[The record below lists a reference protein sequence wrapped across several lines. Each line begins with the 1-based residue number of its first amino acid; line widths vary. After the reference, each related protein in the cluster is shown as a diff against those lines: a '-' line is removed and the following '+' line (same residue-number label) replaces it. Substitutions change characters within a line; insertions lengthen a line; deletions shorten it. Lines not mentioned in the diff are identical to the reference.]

1 MKKKVLS
8 LLLVA
13 AMGISMLVGCGGGND
28 KPAGGDTQQQ
38 QGEQQAGPESIKLT
52 VWAPENQQKLLK
64 AQAEEFAKANEDK
77 WTIEWDFGI
86 VGDDVCKQ
94 EVLKDVEAAADV
106 FFFANDQIKE
116 LVAAGAIA
124 KLGGDAETLVKEKM
138 AESVYTTVTVDG
150 SIYAIP
156 YTHNT
161 FYMYYDKTLMT
172 EEDLKSL
179 DTIMA
184 KDTPDGVYNF
194 LFDGGGGWKLG
205 AWYYGAGCSVYGID
219 GTNVA
224 AGSDWNNETGL
235 AVTEYL
241 VKMHESDK
249 LALGLDITELI
260 SNHQLG
266 AWFGG
271 DWELGLSE
279 DADGFYDYLGEDLGY
294 ITIPTFG
301 LNGEQVQMKSFYGSK
316 AVGVNAKSDCPAAA
330 VAFATF
336 INTGDQQAA
345 RFAQTG
351 VIPTN
356 SDAAETDA
364 VKADALA
371 NVIMAEANNCAIMQP
386 YSTEFS
392 SDYWDPCTA
401 LCDALKSGELNKDNV
416 KEYMDEWVKAFN
428 K

>member
-13 AMGISMLVGCGGGND
+13 AMGISMLVGCGGGDTNTDGDANNTQNEASND
-28 KPAGGDTQQQ
+28 AQTDAPKA
-38 QGEQQAGPESIKLT
+38 LT
-52 VWAPENQQKLLK
+52 VWAPENQQELLK
-64 AQAEEFAKANEDK
+64 SQAEAFKAAYPDFADVEF
-77 WTIEWDFGI
+77 TFGI
-86 VGDDVCKQ
+86 VGDDVAKD
-94 EVLKDVEAAADV
+94 EVLKDVDAAADV
-106 FFFANDQIKE
+106 FFFANDQVKE

-161 FYMYYDKTLMT
+161 FFMYYDKTLMT

-184 KDTPDGVYNF
+184 KDNGDAYNF
-194 LFDGGGGWKLG
+194 LFDAGGGWKLG
-205 AWYYGAGCSVYGID
+205 AWYYGAGCSVYGMD
-219 GTNVA
+219 GTDIA
-224 AGSDWNNETGL
+224 AGSDWNNETGVAVTQYLIDMHNSGKL
-235 AVTEYL
+235 AV
-241 VKMHESDK
+241 
-249 LALGLDITELI
+249 GLDTIELV
-260 SNHQLG
+260 SQHKVG

-271 DWELGLSE
+271 DWEYKDLYAAIG
-279 DADGFYDYLGEDLGY
+279 DDLGY
-294 ITIPTFG
+294 TTIPTFG
-301 LNGEQVQMKSFYGSK
+301 VNGKQVQMKSFYGSK
-316 AVGVNAKSDCPAAA
+316 AVGVNAKSKNPAAA

-345 RFAQTG
+345 RFEQTG
-351 VIPTN
+351 VVPTN
-356 SDAAETDA
+356 SDAANTDA
-364 VKADALA
+364 VKNDLMA

-386 YSTEFS
+386 YSKEFS
-392 SDYWDPCTA
+392 SDYWTPAGA
-401 LCDALKSGELNKDNV
+401 LADAIKNGELTKDNTQ
-416 KEYMDEWVKAFN
+416 EWLDNWVKAFV